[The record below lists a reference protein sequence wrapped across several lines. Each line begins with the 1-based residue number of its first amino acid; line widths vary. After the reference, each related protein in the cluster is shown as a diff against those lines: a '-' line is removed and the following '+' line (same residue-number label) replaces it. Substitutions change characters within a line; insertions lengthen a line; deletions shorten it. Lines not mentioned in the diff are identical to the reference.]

1 MHWDCHLILDKC
13 YYSVPYPYRGEKL
26 WVRADLKL
34 VRVYRNHQLIKT
46 HVRVFEPGTWQ
57 TQTADYPPDKRIYL
71 EQTPE
76 WCRRRSDE
84 LGPEVG
90 RYVRRILGDHA
101 MRNLRKAQAVLRLA
115 ESHPA
120 ATLDQACRRALRFDN
135 VRFASLKQ
143 ILAKGLFRQPLPPRR
158 PPSPAA
164 SACRFARPQD
174 YFVHRQE
181 VS

>member
-1 MHWDCHLILDKC
+1 MCAGGASADPGGASFSGYRGGQRESSGVVSQGSRSARAWHHPSQTLRGVLLEKKPSCCCPCPINPTKHLSGNNAPCIGDCHLILDKC

-76 WCRRRSDE
+76 
-84 LGPEVG
+84 
-90 RYVRRILGDHA
+90 
-101 MRNLRKAQAVLRLA
+101 
-115 ESHPA
+115 
-120 ATLDQACRRALRFDN
+120 
-135 VRFASLKQ
+135 
-143 ILAKGLFRQPLPPRR
+143 
-158 PPSPAA
+158 
-164 SACRFARPQD
+164 
-174 YFVHRQE
+174 
-181 VS
+181 